1 MVLLAYQTA
10 VLLAPQQAYPA
21 VFLLA
26 FRMVFQKASRED
38 HPGGCPVVRTQAPA
52 LAPVQAPV
60 QAPALAPVQVRAL
73 VPVLVRA
80 QVRAQVRALAP

>member
-1 MVLLAYQTA
+1 MAYQTA

-52 LAPVQAPV
+52 LAP
-60 QAPALAPVQVRAL
+60 ALAPVQA
-73 VPVLVRA
+73 PVLVRA